1 MERIDQT
8 GLAQLLDAIAS
19 RGYALTGP
27 TVREGGIVFDAI
39 RGIEDLPKGIGDD
52 QGPASYRLR
61 TRDDG
66 AYFGFVMGPVSWK
79 KFLFPPRVTL
89 FSAVRSGKAFAVA
102 PAENAAP
109 PRSLALIGVRPCEV
123 NAIQIQDRVFL
134 NGNDVESGYKAIRE
148 ACFIVA
154 VNCTEPGGNCFCA
167 SMKTGPRAQGGFDV
181 VLTEVIGDGHHFFLA
196 ESGTARGAE
205 VLDAVPHQAATG
217 AEESE
222 AAAALARAAESQ
234 EKRMNTQDLPRILK
248 DNFEHPEWDDV
259 AKRCLACANCTMV
272 CPTCFCSTVEDV
284 TDLSGTK
291 AERRRRWDSCFT
303 AEFTRVAGGNVRP
316 SVRARYRQ
324 WLTHKLQHWVDQFG
338 TMGCVGCGRCITW
351 CPAGIDIT
359 AEAAAI
365 RGNGTQAQGAGN
377 AH

>member
-1 MERIDQT
+1 MYRIDQT
-8 GLAQLLDAIAS
+8 GLAQLLDTIAS
-19 RGYALTGP
+19 RGYVLTGP
-27 TVREGGIVFDAI
+27 TVREGGIVFDTI
-39 RGIEDLPKGIGDD
+39 RGIGDLPQGIGDE

-66 AYFGFVMGPVSWK
+66 AFFGFVMGPVSWK

-89 FSAVRSGKAFAVA
+89 FSAVKNGKSFDVS
-102 PAENAAP
+102 P
-109 PRSLALIGVRPCEV
+109 PEDGGQARPLALIGVRPCEV
-123 NAIQIQDRVFL
+123 SAIQIQDRVFL
-134 NGNDVESGYKAIRE
+134 GGNAVDSGYSAIRE

-167 SMKTGPRAQGGFDV
+167 SMKTGPRAQGGFDIA
-181 VLTEVIGDGHHFFLA
+181 LTEVIGDGQHYFLA
-196 ESGTARGAE
+196 DAGSTEGAE
-205 VLDAVPHQAATG
+205 VLESVPHAAATT
-217 AEESE
+217 AEEQQ
-222 AAAALARAAESQ
+222 AAAALTRAGELQS
-234 EKRMNTQDLPRILK
+234 KKMNTKDLPKILG

-259 AKRCLACANCTMV
+259 AKRCLSCANCTMV

-284 TDLSGTK
+284 TDLAGTK

-303 AEFTRVAGGNVRP
+303 ADFTRVAGGNVRP

-324 WLTHKLQHWVDQFG
+324 WMTHKLQHWVGQFG

-365 RGNGTQAQGAGN
+365 RGNGV
-377 AH
+377 HP